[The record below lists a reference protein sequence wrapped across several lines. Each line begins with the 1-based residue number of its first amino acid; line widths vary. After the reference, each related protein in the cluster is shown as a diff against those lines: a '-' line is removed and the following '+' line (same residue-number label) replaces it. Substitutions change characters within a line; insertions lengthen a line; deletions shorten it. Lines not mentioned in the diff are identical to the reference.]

1 MTIYTYSR
9 DDLKG
14 IKEKVGWFNNCIH
27 NKLDCV
33 LATRNVLRNH
43 GHELKVEL
51 FISAVGEYEQVEPV
65 IREVEAGYYIT
76 DMFDELNYAYF
87 SKDMNCAKSCA
98 KAVLEVMQ
106 G

>member
-9 DDLKG
+9 DTIIG
-14 IKEKVGWFNNCIH
+14 INGHAGWFNNMIH
-27 NKLDCV
+27 NKFDCV
-33 LATRNVLRNH
+33 LAIQNILKNN

-51 FISAVGEYEQVEPV
+51 FMSSVGEYEQVEPM

-76 DMFDELNYAYF
+76 DKFDEINYAYF
-87 SKDMNCAKSCA
+87 SKDMKCAKSCA

-106 G
+106 A

>member
-1 MTIYTYSR
+1 MTIHTYSR
-9 DDLKG
+9 DDIKG
-14 IKEKVGWFNNCIH
+14 VKEQVGWLNNSIH

-33 LATRNVLRNH
+33 LAIRNVLRDH

-51 FISAVGEYEQVEPV
+51 FISAVGDYGQVEPI
-65 IREVEAGYYIT
+65 IREGEAGYYIT

-98 KAVLEVMQ
+98 NAVLKVMMS
-106 G
+106 

>member
-9 DDLKG
+9 EAIICVDG
-14 IKEKVGWFNNCIH
+14 HTGWMNSTIH
-27 NKLDCV
+27 NKFDCV
-33 LATRNVLRNH
+33 MAIRNILQNN

-51 FISAVGEYEQVEPV
+51 YMSSVGDYVQVEPI

-76 DMFDELNYAYF
+76 DMFDELNYAFF
-87 SKDMNCAKSCA
+87 SKDMKCAKSCA

-106 G
+106 S

>member
-1 MTIYTYSR
+1 MTIYTYNR

-14 IKEKVGWFNNCIH
+14 IKENVGWFNNCIH

-51 FISAVGEYEQVEPV
+51 FISAVGDYEQVEPE

-98 KAVLEVMQ
+98 KAVLEVMSA
-106 G
+106 

>member
-9 DDLKG
+9 DAITG
-14 IKEKVGWFNNCIH
+14 INGSAGWLNNQIQ

-33 LATRNVLRNH
+33 LAIRNVLQNH

-51 FISAVGEYEQVEPV
+51 YMSSVGDYEQVEPI

-76 DMFDELNYAYF
+76 DMFDELNYAFF
-87 SKDMNCAKSCA
+87 SKDMKCAKSCA

-106 G
+106 S